1 MILQNPSILHILPL
15 AFAHRC
21 SVTKSLEAHQSFDS
35 EHCLKVLLPLHLQG
49 KALRDKKAT
58 FEALGWISTC
68 QYMLAHCQT
77 LEHKYIYNIIY
88 IYMHIYIYT
97 LSRIDEYVPTKFLP
111 RSCNLLQAHSLQAR
125 PPTSDNTPLEFAREA
140 IPFMMCQELAMPTI
154 TPLTELQKKKTT
166 HCSRQSRLPS
176 HPKPKKWRIW
186 IRRPAGVLCGCSC
199 DTSCD
204 NFSFTYI

>member
-1 MILQNPSILHILPL
+1 MILQNPSILHTLPL

-77 LEHKYIYNIIY
+77 LELYNIYIYRYIHTYKYIYIHIITHRWICTY
-88 IYMHIYIYT
+88 KI
-97 LSRIDEYVPTKFLP
+97 PP
-111 RSCNLLQAHSLQAR
+111 ALLQSAASPFTPCKTANIWQHTPWVRKRGNSIHDVPGTCHANNHPLNWTAKKENNPLLETKQATL
-125 PPTSDNTPLEFAREA
+125 PPKT
-140 IPFMMCQELAMPTI
+140 
-154 TPLTELQKKKTT
+154 KKMTNLNPPA
-166 HCSRQSRLPS
+166 C
-176 HPKPKKWRIW
+176 
-186 IRRPAGVLCGCSC
+186 RRALWM
-199 DTSCD
+199 
-204 NFSFTYI
+204 FLWYILW